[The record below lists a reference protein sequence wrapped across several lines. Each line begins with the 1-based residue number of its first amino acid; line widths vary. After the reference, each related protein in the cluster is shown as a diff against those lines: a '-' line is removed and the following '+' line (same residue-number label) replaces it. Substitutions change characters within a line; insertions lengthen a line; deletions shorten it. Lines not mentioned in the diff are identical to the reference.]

1 MAVNALADENR
12 IPERAGRSTVHPLN
26 GKAHPVMQKSTGG
39 GVAEPCASCYG
50 RGNCKLAHL
59 LSLVDQHAGSR
70 HLQARMFVSGDHIYH
85 TGDTHESLYAVK
97 SGSVKSSLIS
107 VSGENQVL
115 AFHLPGDVLGL
126 DSAGTHT
133 YGSSAQALEN
143 TVVCSLPFSRLEEF
157 IGHSPGAFRWFLEL
171 AGSVLSG
178 YQSLFTMLSRMKA
191 EARLSQFLLDQ
202 SQRYRE
208 RGYSAREFNLTMSRQ
223 DISNHLGLALETVS
237 RLIARFQRDGIVKVE
252 RRKITILDADAL
264 EALAGSA
271 VVADPSAAVPGACNT
286 PSSA

>member
-1 MAVNALADENR
+1 MAVNAMEGENR
-12 IPERAGRSTVHPLN
+12 IPERAGRYTIHPLN
-26 GKAHPVMQKSTGG
+26 GKAHPVMHGSTGTG
-39 GVAEPCASCYG
+39 LAEPCASCYG
-50 RGNCKLAHL
+50 RGNCQLAHL
-59 LSLVDQHAGSR
+59 LSLVDHQAAFR
-70 HLQARMFVSGDHIYH
+70 HLQTRMFASGDHIYR
-85 TGDTHESLYAVK
+85 TGETHESLYAVK
-97 SGSVKSSLIS
+97 SGSVKSSLVS

-126 DSAGTHT
+126 DSAGTRT
-133 YGSSAQALEN
+133 YGSSAQTLEN
-143 TVVCSLPFSRLEEF
+143 TVVCSLPFVRLEEF
-157 IGHSPGAFRWFLEL
+157 IVHSPGAFHWFLEL

-237 RLIARFQRDGIVKVE
+237 RLIARFQRDGLVKVE
-252 RRKITILDADAL
+252 RRKVTILDADAL

-271 VVADPSAAVPGACNT
+271 VVMEPAAATGV
-286 PSSA
+286 